1 MSIGETLGRARRDAG
16 LSIAEVSRQTRIG
29 LSLIDAIEN
38 DNYSA
43 CGGDYRAR
51 ATIAVIAGALGVESG
66 PLIEAYDAAM
76 RPGEW
81 IAASESSGE
90 AFSEPPDEPPDE
102 PSEPGDTQPIM
113 LGEAAPIAVGEPV
126 EPASEPPFPITP
138 EPVVPADPLLPADLL
153 PPADPLLPAAAF
165 RPVRSAM
172 PAPRPIIWVTLGGVL
187 LAVAVLGGILLIAG
201 ANGQVTRHNAVAG
214 RRPAGAATHSAR
226 TRPPSR
232 PASPARKRSARKR
245 SARALVP
252 ASIAAFG
259 PGGTG
264 QGDSQELAHQALA
277 DKSAAPW
284 HSAWYTTPRFG
295 NLQSGTGLL
304 LNMGRK
310 VTITSVRIA
319 LGKSSGTDLALR
331 IGNSPTLA
339 GMPPAAHADGTG
351 GVVRLRTAPTR
362 GRYVLVW
369 FTRLPPNQAGTFQVY
384 VYDIKLR
391 GYL

>member
-16 LSIAEVSRQTRIG
+16 LSIAEVSRQTHIG
-29 LSLIDAIEN
+29 LGLIDAIEN

-51 ATIAVIAGALGVESG
+51 ATIAAIAGALGVESG
-66 PLIEAYDAAM
+66 PLIEAYDAAL

-81 IAASESSGE
+81 IAASEPAGE
-90 AFSEPPDEPPDE
+90 AFSEPSGQPSDE
-102 PSEPGDTQPIM
+102 PSEAGDTQPIM

-126 EPASEPPFPITP
+126 APASESPYPITP
-138 EPVVPADPLLPADLL
+138 DPVL
-153 PPADPLLPAAAF
+153 PADPLLPAAAF

-172 PAPRPIIWVTLGGVL
+172 PAPRPIIWVTLGGAL

-201 ANGQVTRHNAVAG
+201 ASGQVTPHNAVAG

-226 TRPPSR
+226 TPPPSR
-232 PASPARKRSARKR
+232 PASPARKRSTRKR

-277 DKSAAPW
+277 DKAAAPW

-339 GMPPAAHADGTG
+339 GMPPAAHADGAG